1 MRISDWSSDVCSSDL
16 HLAARTMPD
25 IAAAIMAGTSAV
37 GLATPRGTVA
47 GDDGIFSGEFHLIE
61 ANEADFI
68 VLLTSDAIALFRRD
82 EFMGQSER
90 LSMDS
95 HMRLMR
101 AALESG
107 DRKSTRLNSS
117 H

>member
-47 GDDGIFSGEFHLIE
+47 GDDGIFSGEFQLIE
-61 ANEADFI
+61 ANAADFI
-68 VLLTSDAIALFRRD
+68 VLLRRDAIDLFRRD
-82 EFMGQSER
+82 EFMRSETR
-90 LSMDS
+90 
-95 HMRLMR
+95 RF
-101 AALESG
+101 G
-107 DRKSTRLNSS
+107 KGGVSTVRFGGSPLP
-117 H
+117 